1 MQTTTPSLTIVT
13 DPVDTAM
20 RLLREGG
27 LDFTVLGAAPADLC
41 AEAAAA

>member
-1 MQTTTPSLTIVT
+1 MQTTSPTLTVVT

-20 RLLREGG
+20 HLLREGG
-27 LDFTVLGAAPADLC
+27 LDFTVLGDAPIDLL